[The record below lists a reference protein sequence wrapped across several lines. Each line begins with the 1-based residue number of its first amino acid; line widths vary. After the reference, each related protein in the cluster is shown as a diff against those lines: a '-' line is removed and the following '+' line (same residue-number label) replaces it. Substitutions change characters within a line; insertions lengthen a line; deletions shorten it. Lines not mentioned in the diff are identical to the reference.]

1 MSCSR
6 STLIAC
12 RIAQG
17 ASTQQAILLE
27 VDDVSM
33 VALASSNGLQIWQ
46 IDTQQ
51 KLLDWSLLSTS
62 DATSDTFCRGIAMV
76 QAADST
82 CVLCVGDSLGRVH
95 VFMLDAVDQ
104 AQLSCSINN
113 HQAAIAALAS
123 SPPSTSRA
131 SSNVLASCDDNGT
144 IVLCTVS
151 SSNSIDQRH
160 SWEGRGMPCISV
172 AVLGDTLIA
181 GFFDGCIH
189 LYDMVQFSLLPC
201 FH

>member
-1 MSCSR
+1 MMSCSR
-6 STLIAC
+6 STLIAY

-51 KLLDWSLLSTS
+51 KLLDWSLSSTS

-82 CVLCVGDSLGRVH
+82 CVLCVGDALGGSTCLCLMLWIKRSLAAASTIIKQP
-95 VFMLDAVDQ
+95 L
-104 AQLSCSINN
+104 QLW
-113 HQAAIAALAS
+113 QAALQAPREPAA
-123 SPPSTSRA
+123 TS
-131 SSNVLASCDDNGT
+131 L
-144 IVLCTVS
+144 
-151 SSNSIDQRH
+151 
-160 SWEGRGMPCISV
+160 P
-172 AVLGDTLIA
+172 AVMIMA
-181 GFFDGCIH
+181 
-189 LYDMVQFSLLPC
+189 P
-201 FH
+201 